1 MAVFRRWKFQN
12 HSVNM
17 FKNNEKC
24 MHVKMASGHFHT
36 AVFWSVFCITICKLK
51 LWQLPCLKYT
61 CQLFL
66 HVCFFF
72 PELCIGTFL
81 FHSSYKFINNLT
93 TWLSLSLLNKRI
105 PTHYDTVNT
114 EWIVSEYV
122 VTRGIVMHSCHFI
135 CTFWGAITAEQHN
148 AALWEKMAQD

>member
-1 MAVFRRWKFQN
+1 MAVFRHWKFQN

-24 MHVKMASGHFHT
+24 MHVKMAS
-36 AVFWSVFCITICKLK
+36 VCISICKLK

-72 PELCIGTFL
+72 PELCIGAFL

-93 TWLSLSLLNKRI
+93 AWLSLSLLNKRI

-135 CTFWGAITAEQHN
+135 CTFWGAMTAEQRS